1 MDAAIEYIIS
11 LWERLIDTLD
21 GFIVTGDISLLGVI
35 IAVVVIVTTVTLVFG
50 GENGGSD

>member
-1 MDAAIEYIIS
+1 MDAAINYIIS
-11 LWERLIDTLD
+11 LWEKLIDSFD
-21 GFIVTGDISLLGVI
+21 NMIVTDDISLLGVI